1 MGIPTD
7 DMEIVQRVL
16 EGDTEAF
23 GTLVQ
28 RYSGKVYGLAV
39 GMLHDAERAEDVAQ
53 ETFLRAYEHLDS
65 FRGASAFA
73 TWLYRIAYNRA
84 AEYCRRQR
92 PFGRLDE
99 RCRAVADEEVS
110 AERYDPET
118 VVRMR
123 HALLRLP
130 PDDRALVTLFYE
142 EECPIAEIAQMMNLS
157 QANVKVRL
165 HRIRGRLRQYMEER
179 L

>member
-39 GMLHDAERAEDVAQ
+39 GMLHDAERAEDVTQ

-65 FRGASAFA
+65 FRGASVFA

-84 AEYCRRQR
+84 AELCRRQR

-99 RCRAVADEEVS
+99 RCRRVADEPAA
-110 AERYDPET
+110 AERYDAET

-123 HALLRLP
+123 RALSRLSS
-130 PDDRALVTLFYE
+130 DDRALVTLFYE

-165 HRIRGRLRQYMEER
+165 HRIRGRLWQYMEE
-179 L
+179 

>member
-16 EGDTEAF
+16 TGDTEAF
-23 GTLVQ
+23 GVLVH
-28 RYSGKVYGLAV
+28 RYSGKVYGLAF

-84 AEYCRRQR
+84 AEHCRRQR

-99 RCRAVADEEVS
+99 RCRAVADEGVS

-142 EECPIAEIAQMMNLS
+142 EEFPVAEIARMMNLS

-165 HRIRGRLRQYMEER
+165 HRIRGRLRQYMEE
-179 L
+179 

>member
-16 EGDTEAF
+16 TGDTEAF
-23 GTLVQ
+23 GVLVH
-28 RYSGKVYGLAV
+28 RYSGKVYGLAF

-92 PFGRLDE
+92 SFGRLDE

-142 EECPIAEIAQMMNLS
+142 EEFPVAEIARMMNLS

-165 HRIRGRLRQYMEER
+165 HRIRGRLRQYMEE
-179 L
+179 

>member
-16 EGDTEAF
+16 TGDTEAF
-23 GTLVQ
+23 GVLVH
-28 RYSGKVYGLAV
+28 RYSGKVYGLAF

-84 AEYCRRQR
+84 AEYCRRRQR

-142 EECPIAEIAQMMNLS
+142 EECTVAEIAQMMNLS

-165 HRIRGRLRQYMEER
+165 YRIRRRLRQYMEE
-179 L
+179 

>member
-99 RCRAVADEEVS
+99 RCRRVADEPAA
-110 AERYDPET
+110 AERYDAET
-118 VVRMR
+118 VVCLRR
-123 HALLRLP
+123 ALSRLSS
-130 PDDRALVTLFYE
+130 DDRALVTLFYE
-142 EECPIAEIAQMMNLS
+142 EECTVSEIAQMMNLS

>member
-16 EGDTEAF
+16 TGDTEAF
-23 GTLVQ
+23 GVLVH
-28 RYSGKVYGLAV
+28 RYSGKVYGLAF

-142 EECPIAEIAQMMNLS
+142 EEFPVAEIARMMNLS

-165 HRIRGRLRQYMEER
+165 HRIRGRLRQYMEE
-179 L
+179 

>member
-92 PFGRLDE
+92 SFGRLDE

-142 EECPIAEIAQMMNLS
+142 EEFPVAEIARMMNLS

-165 HRIRGRLRQYMEER
+165 HRIRGRLRQYMEE
-179 L
+179 

>member
-28 RYSGKVYGLAV
+28 RYSGKVYGLAF
-39 GMLHDAERAEDVAQ
+39 GMLHDAERAEDVTQ
-53 ETFLRAYEHLDS
+53 ETFLRAYEHLDL
-65 FRGASAFA
+65 FRGASTFA

-84 AEYCRRQR
+84 AETCRRQR

-99 RCRAVADEEVS
+99 CCRTVAEEQAP

-118 VVRMR
+118 IVRMR
-123 HALLRLP
+123 RALSRLS

-142 EECPIAEIAQMMNLS
+142 EECTVSEIAQMMNLS

-165 HRIRGRLRQYMEER
+165 HRIRGRLRQYMEE
-179 L
+179 

>member
-16 EGDTEAF
+16 TGDTEAF
-23 GTLVQ
+23 GVLVH
-28 RYSGKVYGLAV
+28 RYSGKVYGLAF

-99 RCRAVADEEVS
+99 RCWAVADEEVS

-118 VVRMR
+118 VVRMW

-142 EECPIAEIAQMMNLS
+142 EEFPVAEIARMMNLS

-165 HRIRGRLRQYMEER
+165 HRIRGRLRQYMEE
-179 L
+179 